1 MRVASGT
8 TKVDSGELHKLTI
21 QISFIIA
28 REFKWVDINFTEH
41 GLLHYSVE
49 LIVLK
54 GGWLIGTLSEKA
66 LESNNVCQAIPVR
79 IFKEGF
85 TCSAT

>member
-1 MRVASGT
+1 MRVVSGT

-28 REFKWVDINFTEH
+28 REFKWLDINFTVH
-41 GLLHYSVE
+41 GLLHHSVE

-54 GGWLIGTLSEKA
+54 GGWLIGTLSED
-66 LESNNVCQAIPVR
+66 NVCQAIPVR
-79 IFKEGF
+79 IFKEDF

>member
-1 MRVASGT
+1 MRVVSGT

-28 REFKWVDINFTEH
+28 REFKWVDINFTVH
-41 GLLHYSVE
+41 GLLHHSVE

-54 GGWLIGTLSEKA
+54 GGWLIGTLSEEA
-66 LESNNVCQAIPVR
+66 LESNNVCQAITVR
-79 IFKEGF
+79 IFKEDF

>member
-1 MRVASGT
+1 MRVVSGT

-28 REFKWVDINFTEH
+28 REFKWVDINFTVH
-41 GLLHYSVE
+41 GLLHHSVE

-54 GGWLIGTLSEKA
+54 GG
-66 LESNNVCQAIPVR
+66 
-79 IFKEGF
+79 
-85 TCSAT
+85 